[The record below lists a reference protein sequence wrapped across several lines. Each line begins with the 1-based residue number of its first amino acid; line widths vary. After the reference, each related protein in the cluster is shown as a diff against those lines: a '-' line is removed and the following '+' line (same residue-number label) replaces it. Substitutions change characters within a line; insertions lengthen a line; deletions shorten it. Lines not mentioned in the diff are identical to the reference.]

1 MNRNISMPT
10 LGVYKRLSK
19 KNASILCFGPCH
31 PAAHGVLRLILQLS
45 GEVISKLDPHIGLL
59 HRGTESL
66 ITRKHFIKGIPY
78 FDRLDYVSMLSQ
90 EHVYCLGIER
100 LLGQKHVSSQIN
112 WLRIMFD
119 ELTRVL
125 NHLLAVSC
133 HALDIGSMSTLFW
146 AFETRE
152 KIMYFYEAVS
162 GARMHAAYYR
172 PAQQFNLLLTQK
184 LLDEIILFTKEA
196 YYTLNEMHNVLT
208 YNALWKRR
216 LVNIGNLSYENCI
229 NYSLTGVLARSAGLK
244 TDLRLAKYNSYSGYN
259 FCNFKSFIGINGDSF
274 DRYLIRMGE
283 MGESLK
289 LAALAAKKLKRYKN
303 LNKNALPSNLTQTFY
318 TEHQSSYTSME
329 ELISHFVNW
338 HTGFRVKT
346 ARTLAFIEAPK
357 GLFGVMINSDN
368 TATPVKCKIR
378 SPSYFN
384 LQALSKISTGHTL
397 ADLAALIGTI
407 DVVFGEVDR

>member
-1 MNRNISMPT
+1 MNRNISLPNI
-10 LGVYKRLSK
+10 GIYKRHPK
-19 KNASILCFGPCH
+19 KGTNILCFGPCH

-45 GEVISKLDPHIGLL
+45 GEVLSKLDPHIGLL

-66 ITRKHFIKGIPY
+66 ITQKHYIKGIPY

-90 EHVYCLGIER
+90 EHVYCLSIEK
-100 LLGQKHVSSQIN
+100 LLGIKHVSAPIN

-172 PAQQFNLLLTQK
+172 PVNQFNPIITQK

-196 YYTLNEMHNVLT
+196 YTTLNEMHNVLT
-208 YNALWKRR
+208 YSAIWKRR
-216 LVNIGNLSYENCI
+216 LINIGNLSYEDCI

-244 TDLRLAKYNSYSGYN
+244 TDLRLAQHNSYSGYRSWA
-259 FCNFKSFIGINGDSF
+259 FKSFLGINGDSY

-289 LAALAAKKLKRYKN
+289 LAALAAKNLKKKQVFNNPY
-303 LNKNALPSNLTQTFY
+303 APASLTQNFY
-318 TEHQSSYTSME
+318 LKKNSPYTSME
-329 ELISHFVNW
+329 ELITHFIHW
-338 HTGFRVKT
+338 HTGFKVPST
-346 ARTLAFIEAPK
+346 RTLAFIEAPK
-357 GLFGVMINSDN
+357 GLFGVMVNGDDSSKP
-368 TATPVKCKIR
+368 ARCKIR

-384 LQALSKISTGHTL
+384 LQAMSKLALGHTL